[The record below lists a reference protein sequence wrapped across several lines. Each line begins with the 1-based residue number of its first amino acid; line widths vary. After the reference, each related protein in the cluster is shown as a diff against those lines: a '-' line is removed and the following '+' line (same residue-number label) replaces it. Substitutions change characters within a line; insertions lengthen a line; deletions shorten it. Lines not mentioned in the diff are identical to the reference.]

1 MTVRA
6 AGTFDRS
13 ANESIADLDAL
24 VVDVA
29 KGDRSAFAEIYEA
42 HSSLL
47 FGICRQILK
56 DEREAEDVAHDV
68 FVSLWRAAR
77 TYDARKGSALTWLAT
92 MARNRAIDRLR
103 ELGQVHPDG
112 FVDTL
117 KSTPDSLPIPEDAAD
132 RSQEHDRLS
141 ECVSEL
147 SARDRSLIHTAFF
160 QGQSYSELASRTGNP
175 LGSIKT
181 WIRRALIQLR
191 TCLES

>member
-1 MTVRA
+1 MNVRA
-6 AGTFDRS
+6 AGTFDS
-13 ANESIADLDAL
+13 SVNETLADLDAL

-29 KGDRSAFAEIYEA
+29 KGDRSAFAAIYEA
-42 HSSLL
+42 LSSLL
-47 FGICRQILK
+47 FGICVQILR

-77 TYDARKGSALTWLAT
+77 TYDARKGSATAWLAT

-103 ELGQVHPDG
+103 ELGQVDPAG
-112 FVDTL
+112 FVDAL
-117 KSTPDSLPIPEDAAD
+117 KATQDSRPMPEETAD
-132 RSQEHDRLS
+132 RIQAQDRLS
-141 ECVSEL
+141 GCVSEL
-147 SARDRSLIHTAFF
+147 SARDQSLIHTAFF
-160 QGQSYSELASRTGNP
+160 QGLSYSELASRTGNP